1 MVSDEQLEEK
11 VLRYVL
17 VDTLKNELR
26 AAMKKEEDQDKQT
39 EEENHE
45 EKFRRQMKEDLEIE
59 KKKKKLEIQK
69 NSYEIT
75 GEIVREERYKNVKLP
90 KSIITKFDD

>member
-1 MVSDEQLEEK
+1 M
-11 VLRYVL
+11 
-17 VDTLKNELR
+17 
-26 AAMKKEEDQDKQT
+26 
-39 EEENHE
+39 
-45 EKFRRQMKEDLEIE
+45 KFRRQMKEDLEIE

-90 KSIITKFDD
+90 KSIITKFED

>member
-26 AAMKKEEDQDKQT
+26 AAMKKEEDQDKQGDGGREAWSEVSKT
-39 EEENHE
+39 DERRLGNREKEEEARNSE
-45 EKFRRQMKEDLEIE
+45 E
-59 KKKKKLEIQK
+59 
-69 NSYEIT
+69 
-75 GEIVREERYKNVKLP
+75 
-90 KSIITKFDD
+90 